1 MKTFYELGWQGD
13 PYCYQSEHCTDD
25 IEGFYKLLDEF
36 KRLKTDKKE
45 QKTAFYQGV
54 RVDKSKNK
62 HRSTKEK
69 ATLWVIPDLDY
80 DLTLTIKN
88 FQEVTADYQTGN
100 IFIKS
105 GTYVL
110 NSHGKS
116 KLQLG
121 GFKEFG
127 ILNNRWKIFKV
138 YQIIQD
144 VVKHKKNWILDKDWS
159 MQEGDEIDISLL
171 ERLFNLDDKKL
182 IVQIVSDIDIYKY
195 RFLLRILFSKK
206 QFKLADFG
214 TKKNIPKLCGYY
226 TNQDHY
232 HFSRITIRT
241 MTTSSK
247 EEVLLALKHGLDIDL
262 FKYEKDDK
270 GKA

>member
-159 MQEGDEIDISLL
+159 MQEGDEIDFSLL

-226 TNQDHY
+226 TGTDITHVCSN
-232 HFSRITIRT
+232 TIRL
-241 MTTSSK
+241 MTDLD
-247 EEVLLALKHGLDIDL
+247 EIVLALKYGLQIDL
-262 FKYEKDDK
+262 KSKIDEKINQ
-270 GKA
+270 GKT